1 MAVERVEDEHEVV
14 VGEDERFRIGARH
27 PLSLSSWTAR
37 DKGRYPC
44 TENGELVGSR
54 FVEGLEAGLYEV
66 LVTEGL
72 QARLD
77 ELADR
82 LPTERRALHP
92 AEAPDRI
99 AWHLSHEI
107 ERALNDVGE
116 TDRARVGIEVARSL
130 LDRLGELIDVDES
143 ARPVD
148 PASVLRAVLAVR
160 PDGTP
165 DPIAS
170 PMTPLLDTTLLT
182 NAPGEPT
189 LWNQLRSEIESADAI
204 DIVMAFIRRSG
215 ISPLLDALAR
225 HCEQGRSLRVLTTTY
240 TGSTERRALD
250 LLTALGADVRVSY
263 DLTTTRLHAKAWVF
277 HRRSGF
283 STAYVGSSNLTHSAQ
298 VTGMEWNVRAS
309 AARNPTVISKFEA
322 VFDSYWAGGDYLP
335 YDREQFEAEQRRAG
349 RDPSGPIVILSP
361 IELRPL
367 PFQERLLEL
376 VEVSRQRGHHRNL
389 LVSATGTGKTVMA
402 ALDYAGLSAQLDRAR
417 LLFIAHREEILD
429 QSLATFR
436 YALRDATFGEK
447 WVGGARPSRFQHVF
461 ASIQSLHAADLAALA
476 PDHFD
481 VVIVDE
487 FHHAAA
493 ASYERVLNHLHPVE
507 LLGLT
512 ATPERSDGLPIL
524 QWFDDRIAAELRL
537 WDAIDQQYLSPFL
550 YFGVHDGLDLRD
562 IPWRRGR
569 GYDIEA
575 LSNRYT
581 SSDAWARLVV
591 KQLLDHADVDSMRGL
606 GFCVSIEHA
615 QFMARHF
622 NHHGIRSVAV
632 WGDSPRPDREAALR
646 DLASGDVK
654 VVFSVDL
661 FNEGVDVPA
670 VDTVLMLRPT
680 ESPTLFLQQLGRG
693 LRKLRGKA
701 FCTVLDF
708 VGTHRKEFRFDRRYR
723 ALLGGTRRDVER
735 SVEQQFPFLPVGCNM
750 QLDEKASE
758 IVLRSLRDAIPSRW
772 PAKVDELRSLRRE
785 RPDLGLGEFL
795 DESGLDL
802 DDLYAGSKSW
812 SDLLDAASAETLA
825 AGPHEAS
832 LRRAIGRLL
841 HLDDYER
848 IATFSRLLTD
858 VDPPGVSAL
867 PERTRRLVHMLVG
880 SLADRAIHKE
890 SSIQDAVDLVWSH
903 PQVLAELREL
913 FGVLVDRVDHVQQP
927 LTTHPDV
934 PLQIHARY
942 SRIEILAAFGLSGE
956 RAKIA
961 AWQSGVYEA
970 REANAE
976 LLAFTLDKSTGGF
989 SPTTRYRDY
998 AISRSLIHWESQSST
1013 RADST
1018 TGLRYRNQERDGRS
1032 ILLFTRLRADD
1043 RAFWFLGPA
1052 TYRGHVGE
1060 QPMAITWK
1068 LDVPLS
1074 GDLFTS
1080 FAAAVA

>member
-1 MAVERVEDEHEVV
+1 ME
-14 VGEDERFRIGARH
+14 
-27 PLSLSSWTAR
+27 
-37 DKGRYPC
+37 
-44 TENGELVGSR
+44 ELA
-54 FVEGLEAGLYEV
+54 AGLYEV

-72 QARLD
+72 QARL
-77 ELADR
+77 EGLAER
-82 LPTERRALHP
+82 LPSEQRALHP

-99 AWHLSHEI
+99 AWHLSREI

-116 TDRARVGIEVARSL
+116 TDRARVGIEVAQAL
-130 LDRLGELIDVDES
+130 LDRLGELVGVGVS
-143 ARPVD
+143 SRPVN
-148 PASVLRAVLAVR
+148 PATVLHAVLGRR

-165 DPIAS
+165 DIITEPL
-170 PMTPLLDTTLLT
+170 TPLLDTTLLT

-189 LWNQLRSEIESADAI
+189 LWNQLRSEIESADTI
-204 DIVMAFIRRSG
+204 DVVMAFIRRSG

-225 HCEQGRSLRVLTTTY
+225 HCGRGRRLRVLTTTY
-240 TGSTERRALD
+240 SGSTEQRALD
-250 LLTALGADVRVSY
+250 VLTELGAEVRVSY
-263 DLTTTRLHAKAWVF
+263 DVSTTRLHAKAWVF
-277 HRRSGF
+277 HRGSGF

-322 VFDSYWAGGDYLP
+322 VFDSYWAAGDYLP
-335 YDREQFEAEQRRAG
+335 YDPYQFEAAQRRAG
-349 RDPSGPIVILSP
+349 REATGPMVILSP
-361 IELRPL
+361 IELHPL

-376 VEVSRQRGHHRNL
+376 VEVSRRRGHHRNL

-402 ALDYAGLSAQLDRAR
+402 ALDFAALREHLDRAR

-436 YALRDATFGEK
+436 YALRDPTFGET
-447 WVGGARPSRFQHVF
+447 WVGGSRPSRFEHVF
-461 ASIQSLHAADLAALA
+461 ASIQSLHAADLSALA

-493 ASYERVLNHLHPVE
+493 ASYEKVLNHLDPVE

-524 QWFDDRIAAELRL
+524 HWFDDRIAAELRL
-537 WDAIDQQYLSPFL
+537 WDAIDQQYLAPFL
-550 YFGVHDGLDLRD
+550 YFGIHDGLDLRD

-569 GYDIEA
+569 GYEAEA
-575 LSNRYT
+575 LTNRYT

-591 KQLLDHADVDSMRGL
+591 KQLIEHAEVDSMRCL

-615 QFMARHF
+615 QFMERHF
-622 NHHGIRSVAV
+622 NHHGIRAVAI
-632 WGDSPRPDREAALR
+632 WGNSPRVEREAALR
-646 DLASGDVK
+646 DLAAGAVK

-693 LRKLRGKA
+693 LRKAKGKA

-735 SVEQQFPFLPVGCNM
+735 SVQTQFPFLPVGCNM
-750 QLDEKASE
+750 QLDEKAAE
-758 IVLRSLRDAIPSRW
+758 IVLRSLREAIPSRW
-772 PAKVDELRSLRRE
+772 PAKVDELRSLRRG
-785 RPDLGLGEFL
+785 RPDLGLAGFM

-812 SDLLDAASAETLA
+812 SDLLEAAEAPTLP
-825 AGPHEAS
+825 AGPEEVT
-832 LRRAIGRLL
+832 LRRAVSRLL
-841 HLDDYER
+841 HLDDKER
-848 IATFSRLLTD
+848 IDTYRRLLIE
-858 VDPPGVSAL
+858 VNPPSAASMA
-867 PERTRRLVHMLVG
+867 ERTRRLMHMLVA
-880 SLADRAIHKE
+880 SLADRALQRDT
-890 SSIQDAVDLVWSH
+890 SIQAAVDLVWAH
-903 PQVLAELREL
+903 PQVLAELLEL
-913 FGVLVDRVDHVQQP
+913 FAVLGGRLDHVHQP
-927 LTTHPDV
+927 LATLPDA
-934 PLQIHARY
+934 PLQVHARY
-942 SRIEILAAFGLSGE
+942 SRIEILAAFGLNGDQ
-956 RAKIA
+956 AKIA

-970 REANAE
+970 KAANAE
-976 LLAFTLDKSTGGF
+976 LFALTLDKSSGGF

-998 AISRSLIHWESQSST
+998 AISRTLIHWESQSST
-1013 RADST
+1013 RADSP
-1018 TGLRYRNQERDGRS
+1018 TGLRYRNQERDGRT

-1060 QPMAITWK
+1060 RPMAITWE
-1068 LDVPLS
+1068 LTHPLS
-1074 GDLFTS
+1074 GDLYTA